1 MIPLQHNL
9 IAECNID
16 DDCVGDSDTC
26 VSNFFC
32 QCGPNK
38 KCSGNADTALPVN
51 VDVETMMNAPDLT
64 FVYLVNAEVGTLKSL
79 KRIKL

>member
-1 MIPLQHNL
+1 MTIVWEIRITVCQT
-9 IAECNID
+9 
-16 DDCVGDSDTC
+16 SF
-26 VSNFFC
+26 VSVD
-32 QCGPNK
+32 QT
-38 KCSGNADTALPVN
+38 GNALEMRIPALTVN